1 MKGIKIDN
9 PESINGY
16 VAFHYI
22 EETALWYLFTYN
34 NFEVKLLRQVQ
45 GSGGAHIIILSN
57 FAYLRKPFYRKIVQ
71 ISLDDLSEVYR
82 FVDFIQAECHKIK

>member
-9 PESINGY
+9 PKAINGY
-16 VAFHYI
+16 VAFRYI

-45 GSGGAHIIILSN
+45 QSGGAHIILSN
-57 FAYLRKPFYRKIVQ
+57 VASVRNPFYKRIVQ
-71 ISLDDLSEVYR
+71 ISLDDLSEVDR

>member
-9 PESINGY
+9 PKAINGY
-16 VAFHYI
+16 VAFRYI

-34 NFEVKLLRQVQ
+34 NFEVKLLRHDR
-45 GSGGAHIIILSN
+45 GPGGARIILKST
-57 FAYLRKPFYRKIVQ
+57 PFYRKIVE
-71 ISLDDLSEVYR
+71 ISLDDLSEVDR

>member
-9 PESINGY
+9 PKVINGY
-16 VAFHYI
+16 VAFNYI

-45 GSGGAHIIILSN
+45 GSGGAHIMLKSDP
-57 FAYLRKPFYRKIVQ
+57 LYRRMVQ
-71 ISLDDLSEVYR
+71 ISLDELSDVSL
-82 FVDFIQAECHKIK
+82 FVDFIQTVCHKIK